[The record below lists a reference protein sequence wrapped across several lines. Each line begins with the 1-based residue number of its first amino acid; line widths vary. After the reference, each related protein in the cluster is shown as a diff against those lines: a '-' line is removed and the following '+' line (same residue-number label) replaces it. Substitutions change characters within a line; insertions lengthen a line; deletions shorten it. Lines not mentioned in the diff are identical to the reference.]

1 MTPKSKAKKT
11 DLRIIAGNNAAKA
24 IQGFE
29 KGGRVVGLTNG
40 EFSLLSLITELLKI
54 TGKADVTISTWSAG
68 MYDATSLNELLQCGK
83 IQSVKLILDR
93 SFKTRQSGYAVY
105 IDEVFK
111 PENIRTT
118 NTHAKFVLIKNEEYS
133 ICIRSSMNL
142 NENKR
147 CENFDVDDNFEIYQ
161 FFKQFADKLFDT
173 QQKGIIEERKIV
185 DPVFDMIFGEQPTKS
200 ASESFGRS
208 MGKWNE

>member
-11 DLRIIAGNNAAKA
+11 DLRIIAGIIAAKA
-24 IQGFE
+24 IQGFD

-54 TGKADVTISTWSAG
+54 TGKADITISTWSAG
-68 MYDATSLNELLQCGK
+68 IYDATSLNELLECGK
-83 IQSVKLILDR
+83 INSVKLILDR

-147 CENFDVDDNFEIYQ
+147 CENFDIDDNIEIYQ
-161 FFKQFADKLFDT
+161 FFKDFADKLFDN
-173 QQKGIIEERKIV
+173 QPKGIIEDRKTI
-185 DPVFDMIFGEQPTKS
+185 DPIFDMLFGQQHQKPQDQT
-200 ASESFGRS
+200 FGKT